1 MSNENMNDASKL
13 WNHLDDI
20 LRVLVLEEEDVLR
33 PQWRVRSNKAETNL
47 LWQQYSFSHVVL
59 TKCHESGFSRKQ
71 TGSGANFSLGL
82 LLLKLAAERD
92 IYAKQRML
100 APVPNLS
107 VKFFLFFLVVLI
119 FSLRLD
125 RIKCWLRWERELTPS
140 NTGSDQK

>member
-82 LLLKLAAERD
+82 LLLKLATERD

-107 VKFFLFFLVVLI
+107 VKFFFLVVLI
-119 FSLRLD
+119 FPLRLD

>member
-107 VKFFLFFLVVLI
+107 VKFFFLVVLI

>member
-1 MSNENMNDASKL
+1 M
-13 WNHLDDI
+13 
-20 LRVLVLEEEDVLR
+20 LVLEEEDVLR

-107 VKFFLFFLVVLI
+107 VKFFFFGCFDFFVKTGSNQVLA
-119 FSLRLD
+119 SLREGADSFKHWIRSEITL
-125 RIKCWLRWERELTPS
+125 EM
-140 NTGSDQK
+140 GSYFV

>member
-13 WNHLDDI
+13 WNHVDDI

-107 VKFFLFFLVVLI
+107 VKFFFLVVLI

>member
-1 MSNENMNDASKL
+1 MNNENMNDASKL

-107 VKFFLFFLVVLI
+107 VKFFFLVVLI

-125 RIKCWLRWERELTPS
+125 RIKCWLRWERVLTPS